1 MHGDCTYDNIVHIG
15 LGDDG
20 FPLLMQPLLVGFEQ
34 DWISVSPLAM
44 FAWVCT
50 IVCTLCVLIECFLHV
65 LCCFYALTF
74 KPTNFHNTEKHVKQ

>member
-1 MHGDCTYDNIVHIG
+1 MYVHIG

-44 FAWVCT
+44 FAWVRT
-50 IVCTLCVLIECFLHV
+50 IVYILCVLIECFFVYILY
-65 LCCFYALTF
+65 LYT
-74 KPTNFHNTEKHVKQ
+74 

>member
-1 MHGDCTYDNIVHIG
+1 MYIIG
-15 LGDDG
+15 LGDDS

-50 IVCTLCVLIECFLHV
+50 SVYTVCTNRVFSVCMCIYIYICYTV
-65 LCCFYALTF
+65 
-74 KPTNFHNTEKHVKQ
+74 Q